1 MELMKRVKI
10 IVNGDVQGV
19 FYRYYAKKEAKK
31 LKLLGWCRNEADG
44 SVFIIVEGD
53 SQSVDK
59 FIKWSKIGSPLASV
73 DEVLISEE
81 KPTGQ
86 EKEFEIR

>member
-1 MELMKRVKI
+1 MKRVKI

-31 LKLLGWCRNEADG
+31 LGLLGWCRNEVDG

-53 SQSVDK
+53 DSSIDK
-59 FIKWSKIGSPLASV
+59 FIEWSKIGSPLATV
-73 DEVLISEE
+73 DEVVISEE
-81 KPTGQ
+81 KPTEL